1 MTSTI
6 RPTAA
11 PRPPFARRSFA
22 GFTLLEILLALALIA
37 VLLAG
42 VSAITSLYSRN
53 YTSTERRVSRAQL
66 ARSISQMLSEDLGAA
81 VQDPIQAVADD
92 PNRRFIRRFGLRG
105 DSRSLQIDVVQ
116 PNLFATTA
124 TPEENRR
131 VAEGGSK
138 SPESRQVPEL
148 KTIFYEFV
156 PLNALEPLDGEEDD
170 ATAELDAA
178 FSEETGGSSLTGSLS
193 TPGGATGLDGD
204 LGAVDEYG
212 ASLDGT
218 TGTIAD
224 GIFTSAD
231 GTTTFRPLT
240 RKFGLSRRE
249 LDFETPIPGAD
260 VAAVDDPLDEYEAAA
275 EEGRA
280 VSTLTGSLSAPPD
293 ASQTTLAG
301 NGFID
306 GTGALEE
313 TATDAT
319 ATAETENPFDRLP
332 LTAAQVAMDAD
343 DGTTWAPEALD
354 CRFRYFDGENWLDA
368 WDSIEKGGL
377 PVAIKVDL
385 KLAPLDDVDLYRA
398 SPLLF
403 DLPIPPEPSAIANAI
418 ASVADASNADLD
430 DPTALTSRLTGSLT
444 GGPPTVAASN
454 GSGVDVFNSYRPLAA
469 FRRAQTAP
477 SLTVTV
483 AVPTASGAAS
493 GADDELG
500 SNALASDLGGGLS
513 GGFASN
519 ADDAALGAD
528 SASSDLTGG
537 LGGTSFADA
546 TAGELGFG
554 RREVPNSL
562 AFMTFNE
569 KGICVDYAND
579 GSYITLEEM
588 AAELGLSQPQVF
600 ELVVYLPTTPMGRAR
615 TVERRR
621 PTTVRQGAV
630 AVGGRGGSRTPGF
643 SGPRTPGANP
653 YATGTAREARRR
665 TPNRREFNE
674 RTATSRGASE
684 RTAATRGASNRSA
697 ATREGVDRTAATRA
711 AVGRGATQRAA
722 TQRQLRTREIGP
734 PSDAIDSELAAALDA
749 EGGVFGEPVGA
760 TEEFAGTATV
770 GDPASGPD
778 PNGLGSATVGGLAGG
793 GLGGGGTATTLGPV
807 QTTLFSDES
816 AGFADPASGLGADA
830 VVPGLI
836 ETPTGA
842 ETTVAP
848 TAPAQPAPRR
858 TQQTWIRGR

>member
-1 MTSTI
+1 MTSPI

-11 PRPPFARRSFA
+11 LRPPFFRRSFA

-53 YTSTERRVSRAQL
+53 YTTTERRVSRAQL

-156 PLNALEPLDGEEDD
+156 PLNALEPLDGEQDA

-178 FSEETGGSSLTGSLS
+178 FETETGGSSLTGSLL
-193 TPGGATGLDGD
+193 TPGGATGADGAF
-204 LGAVDEYG
+204 GAEDEYG

-218 TGTIAD
+218 TGTITD

-231 GTTTFRPLT
+231 GTTTVRPLT

-249 LDFETPIPGAD
+249 LDFETPIPGAE
-260 VAAVDDPLDEYEAAA
+260 VASVDDPLAEYEAAA

-313 TATDAT
+313 TATGAT
-319 ATAETENPFDRLP
+319 ATAEAENPFDRLP

-354 CRFRYFDGENWLDA
+354 CRFRYFDGENWLDS

-385 KLAPLDDVDLYRA
+385 KLAPLDDVDLYRS

-403 DLPIPPEPSAIANAI
+403 SLPIPPEPSAIAGA
-418 ASVADASNADLD
+418 AASNAEST
-430 DPTALTSRLTGSLT
+430 DPTALTSQVTGSLT
-444 GGPPTVAASN
+444 GGPPTAAASN
-454 GSGVDVFNSYRPLAA
+454 GPGVDVFNSYRPLAA
-469 FRRAQTAP
+469 IRIAQTAP
-477 SLTVTV
+477 PLTAFAEST
-483 AVPTASGAAS
+483 ATTASAAATS
-493 GADDELG
+493 TGTETNAEDELG
-500 SNALASDLGGGLS
+500 SNALSSDLGGGLS
-513 GGFASN
+513 GGFAST

-528 SASSDLTGG
+528 SASTDLTGG
-537 LGGTSFADA
+537 LGETSFADA
-546 TAGELGFG
+546 LASELGLG
-554 RREVPNSL
+554 ATAASNSFAL
-562 AFMTFNE
+562 ATFND

-579 GSYITLEEM
+579 GSYVTLEGM

-600 ELVVYLPTTPMGRAR
+600 ELVVYLPTTPSGRAR

-621 PTTVRQGAV
+621 PTMVRQG
-630 AVGGRGGSRTPGF
+630 
-643 SGPRTPGANP
+643 
-653 YATGTAREARRR
+653 
-665 TPNRREFNE
+665 
-674 RTATSRGASE
+674 
-684 RTAATRGASNRSA
+684 
-697 ATREGVDRTAATRA
+697 
-711 AVGRGATQRAA
+711 
-722 TQRQLRTREIGP
+722 
-734 PSDAIDSELAAALDA
+734 
-749 EGGVFGEPVGA
+749 
-760 TEEFAGTATV
+760 
-770 GDPASGPD
+770 
-778 PNGLGSATVGGLAGG
+778 
-793 GLGGGGTATTLGPV
+793 
-807 QTTLFSDES
+807 
-816 AGFADPASGLGADA
+816 
-830 VVPGLI
+830 
-836 ETPTGA
+836 
-842 ETTVAP
+842 
-848 TAPAQPAPRR
+848 
-858 TQQTWIRGR
+858 